1 MSENASKWRMRSV
14 ALAGRLSANEP
25 KSRVRTPMRH
35 VLAFSLILPPRSDP
49 GRFGYLRC
57 MLCALGQVVTPLDGL
72 GAGARSRRN
81 LKVRDS
87 L

>member
-1 MSENASKWRMRSV
+1 MSENASKWRMGIQTQ
-14 ALAGRLSANEP
+14 LLRLFAERRPVSATD
-25 KSRVRTPMRH
+25 RMRH
-35 VLAFSLILPPRSDP
+35 LLAFSLILPPHSDP

-81 LKVRDS
+81 LACI
-87 L
+87 